1 MAPTPVLS
9 RRSPVLRIL
18 TANLYNGRARPAAL
32 AAVLDATDPDVVAAQ
47 ELAPGS
53 AEVLAERF
61 PHGLIHPS
69 LDHTGIAL
77 AASSP
82 IAVTRRH
89 LPHRDGM
96 QGLLDLAGGRVLELW
111 SVHLANP
118 VDSPPPIRARR
129 AQVRALERAV
139 AGTGPLVVVGDFN
152 ATPIW
157 PAYRRLTRGLTDG
170 VAEWADASGRRPAPT
185 WGYRAWLPAVL
196 RIDHAL
202 MRGMRVAH
210 ASTVRV
216 AGSDHRALVV
226 DVEPERSDPGDAKL

>member
-1 MAPTPVLS
+1 
-9 RRSPVLRIL
+9 VLRIL
-18 TANLYNGRARPAAL
+18 TANLYNGRARPTAL
-32 AAVLDATDPDVVAAQ
+32 AAVLDAARPHVVAAQ
-47 ELAPGS
+47 ELAPDS

-61 PHGLIHPS
+61 PHGLIHPAW
-69 LDHTGIAL
+69 DHTGIAL
-77 AASSP
+77 AATSP
-82 IAVTRRH
+82 IDVTRRR

-96 QGLLDLAGGRVLELW
+96 QGFIDLEEGGTLELW

-152 ATPIW
+152 ATPLW
-157 PAYRRLTRGLTDG
+157 PAYRRLTRGLVDG
-170 VAEWADASGRRPAPT
+170 VAEWAASSGRRPAPT
-185 WGYRAWLPAVL
+185 WGYRASLPAVL

-226 DVEPERSDPGDAKL
+226 DVEPERSGSGDVQR